1 MTDHLGQSILSVY
14 QGDSKLSVYQG
25 DSKPLAGTSKCIG
38 FVVTS
43 MFLLILQACGGGG
56 SNVVVDPLPSAPVPA
71 PAQPAETNPCAS
83 YTVGGVTRQGQV
95 DGDNCVYSSLFVSE
109 DSPLT
114 VDLTIPLI
122 DGIHIFEATLQVG
135 EDVDT
140 GTPSVGPTL
149 TIDAGNTLVWTNK
162 DDYLLVTRGST
173 IQANGTSTSPITLT
187 GYEDAVSGTAAFDD
201 VQLWGG
207 VVINGKGITNKCSD
221 DQRAN
226 NTCHIQSEGKPSHYG
241 GDDNADNSGT
251 LRYVVM
257 KHSGSEAAPGDELN
271 GLTLNAVGSGT
282 TIENIQ
288 VYSTYDDGVEFF
300 GGAVSVTNLIALYV
314 NDDSIDYAD
323 GWVGTVTNALII
335 HHRDNGNRCIE
346 ADNQGSVFDAQ
357 PNTNG
362 TINNMTCITSGSDS
376 AEGGGLGTHGDSE
389 GVLLRRG
396 VMSTINNSIV
406 VDLYAN
412 EEGANGNECLE
423 LDDSETRT
431 HAENGA
437 TTINSTIIAC
447 DEVGKDS
454 LSNGTSV
461 AEWFASGTNNV
472 AIQGDGGDTT
482 VDSDIQILTGFYTAT
497 EFIDADGNSF
507 TVTPVNGASHIG
519 AVTRANDWTQG
530 WTICLRARA
539 TESCGP
545 WFL

>member
-1 MTDHLGQSILSVY
+1 MYVAGVFNRIGVVASSV
-14 QGDSKLSVYQG
+14 LF
-25 DSKPLAGTSKCIG
+25 I
-38 FVVTS
+38 F
-43 MFLLILQACGGGG
+43 LQACGGGG
-56 SNVVVDPLPSAPVPA
+56 SNIAVEPPA
-71 PAQPAETNPCAS
+71 PAPAPAPTTPTATNPCAS
-83 YTVGGVTRQGQV
+83 YTEGGTTRRGQV

-109 DSPLT
+109 DSPVS

-122 DGIHIFEATLQVG
+122 DGVHIFEATLQVG

-140 GTPSVGPTL
+140 GTPPDGPTL
-149 TIDAGNTLVWTNK
+149 TIDAGNTLVWINK
-162 DDYLLVTRGST
+162 DDYLLITRGSA
-173 IQANGTSTSPITLT
+173 IQANGTSTAPITLT

-207 VVINGKGITNKCSD
+207 VVINGKGITNKCGD
-221 DQRAN
+221 EQRAN
-226 NTCHIQSEGKPSHYG
+226 DTCHIQSEGKPSHYG
-241 GDDNADNSGT
+241 GNDNSDSSGT
-251 LRYVVM
+251 LTYVII

-288 VYSTYDDGVEFF
+288 VYSTFDDGVEFF
-300 GGAVSVTNLIALYV
+300 GGAVSVSNLIALYV

-323 GWVGTVTNALII
+323 GWVGSVNNALII

-389 GVLLRRG
+389 GILLRRG

-412 EEGANGNECLE
+412 ELGVNGNECLE
-423 LDDSETRT
+423 LDETETRI
-431 HAENGA
+431 HAQEGT
-437 TTINSTIIAC
+437 TTINSTVIAC
-447 DEVGKDS
+447 DEVGKDT
-454 LSNGTSV
+454 LPNGTSV
-461 AEWFASGTNNV
+461 AAWFEAGTNNV
-472 AIQGDGGDTT
+472 AIYGNGDAQL
-482 VDSDIQILTGFYTAT
+482 DSDIQLLTGFYTANS
-497 EFIDADGNSF
+497 FADAEAAVF

-519 AVTRANDWTQG
+519 AVTRANDWTEG
-530 WTICLRARA
+530 WAICLRARA

>member
-1 MTDHLGQSILSVY
+1 MYVADIC
-14 QGDSKLSVYQG
+14 KR
-25 DSKPLAGTSKCIG
+25 IG
-38 FVVTS
+38 VVATGVL
-43 MFLLILQACGGGG
+43 FIFLQACGGGG
-56 SNVVVDPLPSAPVPA
+56 SNIAVPLPA
-71 PAQPAETNPCAS
+71 PAPAPAPAPTTTTTTNPCAS
-83 YTVGGVTRQGQV
+83 YTEDGTTRQGQV

-109 DSPLT
+109 DSPLS

-122 DGIHIFEATLQVG
+122 DGVHIFEATLQVG

-140 GTPSVGPTL
+140 GTPPDGPTL

-162 DDYLLVTRGST
+162 DDYLLVTRGSA
-173 IQANGTSTSPITLT
+173 IAANGASSAPITLT
-187 GYEDAVSGTAAFDD
+187 GYEDAVSETAAFDD

-207 VVINGKGITNKCSD
+207 VVINGKGITNKCND

-226 NTCHIQSEGKPSHYG
+226 DTCHVQSEGKPSHYG
-241 GDDNADNSGT
+241 GNDNADSSGT
-251 LRYVVM
+251 LTYVII

-282 TIENIQ
+282 TIEHIQ
-288 VYSTYDDGVEFF
+288 VYSTFDDGVEFF
-300 GGAVSVTNLIALYV
+300 GGAVSVSNLIALYV

-323 GWVGTVTNALII
+323 GWVGSVNHALII

-389 GVLLRRG
+389 GILLRRG

-412 EEGANGNECLE
+412 EEGVNGNECLE
-423 LDDSETRT
+423 LDEAETRM
-431 HAENGA
+431 HAQNGT
-437 TTINSTIIAC
+437 TTINSTVIAC
-447 DEVGKDS
+447 DEVGKDA
-454 LSNGTSV
+454 LADGTSV
-461 AEWFASGTNNV
+461 ADWFAAGTNNV
-472 AIQGDGGDTT
+472 AIQGNGDA
-482 VDSDIQILTGFYTAT
+482 VLDADIQLLTGFYTAT
-497 EFIDADGNSF
+497 SFADAEGEAF

-519 AVTRANDWTQG
+519 AVTRANDWTEG
-530 WTICLRARA
+530 WAICLRARA

>member
-1 MTDHLGQSILSVY
+1 MYV
-14 QGDSKLSVYQG
+14 
-25 DSKPLAGTSKCIG
+25 AGIFNRIG
-38 FVVTS
+38 VVAS
-43 MFLLILQACGGGG
+43 SLLFIFLQACGGGG
-56 SNVVVDPLPSAPVPA
+56 SNIAVDPPA
-71 PAQPAETNPCAS
+71 PAPAPAPTTPTATNPCAS
-83 YTVGGVTRQGQV
+83 YTESGTTRQGQV

-109 DSPLT
+109 DSPLS

-122 DGIHIFEATLQVG
+122 DGVHIFEATLQVG

-140 GTPSVGPTL
+140 GTPPDGPTL
-149 TIDAGNTLVWTNK
+149 TVDAGNTLVWTNK
-162 DDYLLVTRGST
+162 DDYLLVTRGSAM
-173 IQANGTSTSPITLT
+173 QANGTSTAPITLT

-221 DQRAN
+221 EQRAN
-226 NTCHIQSEGKPSHYG
+226 DTCHIQSEGKPSHYG
-241 GDDNADNSGT
+241 GNDNADSSGT
-251 LRYVVM
+251 LTYVII

-288 VYSTYDDGVEFF
+288 VYSTFDDGVEFF
-300 GGAVSVTNLIALYV
+300 GGAVSVSNLIALYV

-323 GWVGTVTNALII
+323 GWVGSVNNALII

-376 AEGGGLGTHGDSE
+376 VEGGGLGTHGDSE
-389 GVLLRRG
+389 GILLRRG

-412 EEGANGNECLE
+412 EEGVNGNECLE
-423 LDDSETRT
+423 LDEAETRM
-431 HAENGA
+431 HAQNGA
-437 TTINSTIIAC
+437 TTINSTVIAC

-454 LSNGTSV
+454 LANGTSV
-461 AEWFASGTNNV
+461 ADWFAAGTNNV
-472 AIQGDGGDTT
+472 AIQGNGDAVLDT
-482 VDSDIQILTGFYTAT
+482 DIQLLTGFYTAT
-497 EFIDADGNSF
+497 SFADAEGEAF
-507 TVTPVNGASHIG
+507 TVTPSNGATHIG
-519 AVTRANDWTQG
+519 AVTRANDWTEG
-530 WTICLRARA
+530 WAICLRARA